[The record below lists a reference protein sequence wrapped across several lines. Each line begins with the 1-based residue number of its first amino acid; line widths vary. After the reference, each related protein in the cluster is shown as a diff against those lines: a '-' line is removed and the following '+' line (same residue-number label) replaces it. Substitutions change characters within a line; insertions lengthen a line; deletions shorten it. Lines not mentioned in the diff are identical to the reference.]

1 MWLVPNPD
9 SWRAIESDLRPR
21 ITHFSRRLAA
31 PESGEGGSQTQ
42 PDQASRFTFHSPM
55 KQWAVITVLLYVLI
69 LAAIT
74 LPMVLLAFGGW
85 GSYYGRGMGFTQ
97 ALAFYQERGYWVW
110 VGIMGLGEALLLVVP
125 VGIVSRR
132 LTSRRPLIVPV
143 IVCSFLLANLFFS
156 GLLSLL
162 CVTLNDH
169 AFDFIGFTGEGLR
182 MDAPAGTAI
191 LDYLFGTLAVIGL
204 LWVMWAV
211 VFYWFARKDEPDAL
225 VKRITHW
232 LLRGSV
238 LELLIAV
245 PSHIIARNRQGC
257 CAPFGTFWGIA
268 TGLAI
273 MLLCFGPGVFF
284 LFSERMRRL
293 RPK

>member
-1 MWLVPNPD
+1 
-9 SWRAIESDLRPR
+9 
-21 ITHFSRRLAA
+21 
-31 PESGEGGSQTQ
+31 
-42 PDQASRFTFHSPM
+42 M
-55 KQWAVITVLLYVLI
+55 KRWAVITVLLYVLI

-85 GSYYGRGMGFTQ
+85 GGYRGRGMGFTQ

-110 VGIMGLGEALLLVVP
+110 VGIMALGEALLLAVP
-125 VGIVSRR
+125 VGAANRR
-132 LTSRRPLIVPV
+132 LTPRRPLIVPV

-169 AFDFIGFTGEGLR
+169 AFDFIGFTGERLR
-182 MDAPAGTAI
+182 TGEGTAI
-191 LDYLFGTLAVIGL
+191 LDYMFGTLAVIGL
-204 LWVMWAV
+204 LWVLWAV

-257 CAPFGTFWGIA
+257 CAPFGTFWGVA

-284 LFSERMRRL
+284 LFTERMRRL
-293 RPK
+293 RLK

>member
-1 MWLVPNPD
+1 MKRW
-9 SWRAIESDLRPR
+9 AI
-21 ITHFSRRLAA
+21 
-31 PESGEGGSQTQ
+31 
-42 PDQASRFTFHSPM
+42 
-55 KQWAVITVLLYVLI
+55 VTVLLYVII

-85 GSYYGRGMGFTQ
+85 GSYRGRGMNFTQ

-110 VGIMGLGEALLLVVP
+110 VGIMALGEALLLALP
-125 VGIVSRR
+125 VGNASRR
-132 LTSRRPLIVPV
+132 LTPRRPLIVPL

-156 GLLSLL
+156 AALSLL

-169 AFDFIGFTGEGLR
+169 AFDFIGFTGERLR
-182 MDAPAGTAI
+182 VDAPPGTAI
-191 LDYLFGTLAVIGL
+191 LDYLFGTILIIGL
-204 LWVMWAV
+204 LWALWAV
-211 VFYWFARKDEPDAL
+211 VFYWFARADQPDAL
-225 VKRITHW
+225 LKRITRW

-245 PSHIIARNRQGC
+245 PSHVIVRNRQGC

-284 LFSERMRRL
+284 LFVERFRRL
-293 RPK
+293 QPQQ